1 MAKQAHQRY
10 KRVAR
15 DAPPP
20 SPPPKV
26 PHFLA
31 PEGLVQIPKWERPVK
46 EPKEAPEPD
55 TAAAEV
61 SEPTLSA
68 YFEARQRAGNPT
80 PPPELE
86 PGDQPVPADW
96 VKGQLLNVR
105 CTGGDY
111 RVTLL
116 GEEYDDRH
124 PERCL
129 LFTNSFECQ
138 QFVSRWYA
146 REPGGRPW

>member
-15 DAPPP
+15 DAPPN
-20 SPPPKV
+20 PP
-26 PHFLA
+26 LA
-31 PEGLVQIPKWERPVK
+31 PTKAAIKAPAPAVVDFDAILDRTEEQTYHRDVQF
-46 EPKEAPEPD
+46 EPIE
-55 TAAAEV
+55 
-61 SEPTLSA
+61 L
-68 YFEARQRAGNPT
+68 
-80 PPPELE
+80 PPELE
-86 PGDQPVPADW
+86 PGDQPIPADW

-105 CTGGDY
+105 CYGGDY